1 MGYIWGSENRFNT
14 RFCKLAGEPKQEAP
28 RSFSLSHAGLLTILP
43 CSGVPSPPQLVVGA
57 TSLRPTFSKTGSILL
72 SHPERVILQPASPPP
87 SLLAVAHPSCPLPQ
101 EQLPVELTVSTAASF
116 LGHVA
121 NSVTAL
127 GMCHHSQGAPR
138 SRGCPSLKLKLS
150 GQLPF
155 KSLSRL

>member
-1 MGYIWGSENRFNT
+1 M
-14 RFCKLAGEPKQEAP
+14 
-28 RSFSLSHAGLLTILP
+28 SLSALLLNEH
-43 CSGVPSPPQLVVGA
+43 SVVA
-57 TSLRPTFSKTGSILL
+57 TAENAAVWVFMPVSLCARDVYRLQVAGSILL